1 MGVVEQ
7 GLHGLAPGGRTG
19 QAVVR
24 RCCCA
29 LLLLFCTGAA
39 LATPGA
45 LAHKRVLFLSAYDY
59 GRAGVAAYTRTYVES
74 LNAAGL
80 ASENVMVEHLN
91 LNKADDPVQRARMR
105 ELLLLRY
112 NQFGG
117 RRTDLIV
124 AMQQPALDYL
134 LAELA
139 PLTRGTPV
147 LAISTSGQPLP
158 VGSSPLVWQQKSNV
172 DFAGTLAQAMAL
184 FPATRQIVVAVGVS
198 ESDQVLKRAMQQAAL
213 PWQNMLEVRYLD
225 HLNLAQMREAVARL
239 PADTLLVAANVSRDA
254 DGAIVR
260 PVQFAGEL
268 ARLARVP
275 VFGMY
280 NTNVGRGVLGGSVLH
295 IEDAARQMAKLS
307 LALLDGQ
314 LPGPQGAL
322 LAPSP
327 TVAMYDWQLLQRWN
341 ADIGTLPPQTVFVNQ
356 APTLWVQH
364 RVAVL
369 ATGAVFLLMAT
380 LLSALLLQRRRLQR
394 AEREARESEQRF
406 RILVEHAPDAILVY
420 DLDLDLF
427 VDANSGAERLMCMS
441 RERLLASRPLD
452 VYCEEQPE
460 GRLLSTM
467 LRENLQRVMQGESLH
482 VERNVWRAD
491 GVMLLCE
498 VRMVRLPMAG
508 RRLVRGGIVDIT
520 ERKRSEQELLG
531 YRDHLE
537 ELVQQRTAALSV
549 AVTEAESA
557 NRAKSVFLAN
567 MSHELRTPLN
577 SVIGFSQM
585 MASSAGM
592 AEEEKSRLAMI
603 NRAGHHLLTLINDIL
618 ELSKIEAGRMQLQS
632 GPVELD
638 SLLDEVLAMMR
649 VKAAERGIALQ
660 RQTGELPP
668 LVTLDGAKLRQVL
681 LNLLSNALKFIERGS
696 VTLALHCQP
705 VGEQILLAFAVQDT
719 GSGIGKED
727 LERIFEPF
735 VQTDSALGHTGTGLG
750 LTISRQFVRLMG
762 GELQVESQLG
772 QGSVFRFTLR
782 VDGVAVTAPALPA
795 SGLPERWPE
804 RLPPGQRGS
813 TVLLVDDDANS
824 RQLLRDLLAPM
835 GLALQEAVD
844 GRQARALLETHRYDL
859 VLSDWRMPQMDGLAL
874 TRWLRGQPLAVQ
886 PRLVIMSASAFEEEK
901 QEALAAGA
909 DAFLRKPIE
918 QQQLFALIGQQLLL
932 RCEQVA
938 DRAQPARQDQ
948 LQADMAQLDPRQRQ
962 ALLDAV
968 RALDLRRSAIVLA
981 GVATEL
987 PQLAACIGAML
998 GDHQY
1003 PQLCQWLMQEPGA
1016 DQSQDAPS

>member
-29 LLLLFCTGAA
+29 LLLLFCTGGA
-39 LATPGA
+39 LAAPGA
-45 LAHKRVLFLSAYDY
+45 LAHKRVLLLSAYDY

-74 LNAAGL
+74 MTAAGL
-80 ASENVMVEHLN
+80 AGENVMVEHLN

-112 NQFGG
+112 NQSGG
-117 RRTDLIV
+117 ARADLIV
-124 AMQQPALDYL
+124 VLQQPALDYL

-139 PLTRGTPV
+139 PLTHGTPV
-147 LAISTSGQPLP
+147 LAISTSGLPLP
-158 VGSSPLVWQQKSNV
+158 AGSSPLVWQQKSNV

-184 FPATRQIVVAVGVS
+184 FPSTRQIVVAVGAS
-198 ESDQVLKRAMQQAAL
+198 ESDQMFKREMQQAAL
-213 PWQNMLEVRYLD
+213 PWQNMVEVRYLD
-225 HLNLAQMREAVARL
+225 QLNLAQMREAVTRL
-239 PADTLLVAANVSRDA
+239 PAGTLLVAANVSRDA

-268 ARLARVP
+268 ARLASVP

-280 NTNVGRGVLGGSVLH
+280 NTNVGQGVLGGSVLH
-295 IEDAARQMAKLS
+295 IDDAARQMAKLS
-307 LALLDGQ
+307 MALLDGQ
-314 LPGPQGAL
+314 LPGPPGAL

-327 TVAMYDWQLLQRWN
+327 TVAMYDWQLLQHWN

-356 APTLWVQH
+356 TPTLWVQH

-369 ATGAVFLLMAT
+369 STGAVFLLMAT

-427 VDANSGAERLMCMS
+427 IDANSGAERLTGMS

-452 VYCEEQPE
+452 LYCEEQPE
-460 GRLLSTM
+460 GHSLAAM
-467 LRENLQRVMQGESLH
+467 LRENLQRVMQGDSLH
-482 VERNVWRAD
+482 VERNVRRAD

-498 VRMVRLPMAG
+498 VHMVRLPMAG
-508 RRLVRGGIVDIT
+508 RHLVRGGIIDIT
-520 ERKRSEQELLG
+520 ERRRSEQELLG

-660 RQTGELPP
+660 RQTSGLPP

-696 VTLALHCQP
+696 VTLALHCQAA
-705 VGEQILLAFAVQDT
+705 GEQILLAFAVQDT

-735 VQTDSALGHTGTGLG
+735 VQTDIALGHTGTGLG

-782 VDGVAVTAPALPA
+782 VDSVAVTAPALPA
-795 SGLPERWPE
+795 PGLPE

-813 TVLLVDDDANS
+813 AVLLVDDDANS
-824 RQLLRDLLAPM
+824 RQLLRDLLTPM
-835 GLALQEAVD
+835 GVELQEAVD
-844 GRQARALLETHRYDL
+844 GRQARTMLETHRYDL

-901 QEALAAGA
+901 QEALAGGA

-932 RCEQVA
+932 HCEQVA
-938 DRAQPARQDQ
+938 ARAQPARQDQ
-948 LQADMAQLDPRQRQ
+948 LQAEMAQLDPRQRQ
-962 ALLDAV
+962 ALLHAV

-981 GVATEL
+981 DVATQL

-1003 PQLCQWLMQEPGA
+1003 PQLCQWLVQEPGA